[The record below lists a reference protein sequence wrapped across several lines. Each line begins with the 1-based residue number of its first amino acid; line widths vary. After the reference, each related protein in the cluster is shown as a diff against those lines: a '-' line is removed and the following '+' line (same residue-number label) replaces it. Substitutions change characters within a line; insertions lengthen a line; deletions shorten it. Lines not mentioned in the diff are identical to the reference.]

1 MHEKL
6 KEGEEKERM
15 REAKENKLQENC
27 IPREE
32 EWRESEAKAQEEV
45 KKRCLAEATR
55 KRKKERAQGFFF
67 SCFFANSLCFFVF
80 NYIFFF
86 LFFCW

>member
-1 MHEKL
+1 MLSRGYKEK
-6 KEGEEKERM
+6 
-15 REAKENKLQENC
+15 
-27 IPREE
+27 
-32 EWRESEAKAQEEV
+32 
-45 KKRCLAEATR
+45 
-55 KRKKERAQGFFF
+55 KKERAQGFFF